1 MEFWICLLAEG
12 ATVPNSNK
20 ALFDMFIMIG
30 AMILVFWLFVW
41 RPQMRKDKDKQD
53 LLGTLKKNDRVVT
66 NGGIKG
72 IVRFVDDKE
81 IIVRVDEDNKVD
93 IHFLKSAIV
102 NVERGKDE
110 GTGETK

>member
-1 MEFWICLLAEG
+1 MEFWICLLAQ
-12 ATVPNSNK
+12 ATTQPNPNR

-41 RPQMRKDKDKQD
+41 RPQMRKDKERQD
-53 LLGTLKKNDRVVT
+53 TLGTLKKNDRVVT

-81 IIVRVDEDNKVD
+81 VILRVDEDNKVD

-102 NVERGKDE
+102 NVERQKDE
-110 GTGETK
+110 GSGETK